1 MSDIVPKIGQNIF
14 DAQVQVKEPSA
25 KYLTDPCVDI
35 AKTDGAELT
44 VLFPDTSDSIK
55 KTVPAMGGSIVKIS
69 LGATTKTDE
78 EKRKYAAYLEGIND
92 KEITIFNSETIAKME
107 KGSTSSLRVNISR
120 LFVESISSDLNIDG
134 IPNLYLS
141 STIED
146 LATLDKKTDYFG
158 IIRKN
163 AKFAFIPIE
172 AITEVLKDISRT
184 TYNGN
189 PIRSTIGSWSGLSGR
204 KFSSNDPLETDKNLG
219 LYEIALTA
227 DSAPDEDIICLI
239 MDMIPFLNLSE
250 KEMLEDPVT
259 PVLGGYFTII
269 GNNIY
274 LKMPDFSGID
284 SAGYGSDY
292 ITNSELKFLFQLIT
306 KEKATYSV
314 KNIELKT
321 YTPISADIVDYPEDY
336 FLNSGEE
343 FSITFSSNAK
353 PSSVYLS
360 PAIEDKVVLKTLK
373 GISASQSGSFIEYN
387 PYPNPF
393 VSITHNDLV
402 IKKNNLAPKYTKASG
417 IDQPYSGVYFSY
429 LQKIRKKIDAKYNQ
443 GLYKSGSI
451 EEYVQKIS
459 PFPERDIVA
468 TDDPTEYFGV
478 GFPFDQDL
486 LLSKD
491 SGGALGQ
498 TLSAYEFSGNL
509 SRQNLILHNGIAAK
523 SSSEEYSGKKGNN
536 SKYFKKNFIANSAGL
551 CENYRPKVF
560 STPSKFIPSTW
571 IESSNITND
580 GDYFV
585 AKFSV
590 QKIKEFYSDSATNMK
605 FVVYANDGHN
615 QISKFENGYLAIE
628 VEAPEITAIVPD
640 GTRVDAKII
649 KCDNVEYSGQSNILI
664 QTTSAKYITAVKING
679 FEIKKDSSWKIT
691 GSSLSL
697 TIPCQ
702 PEIIEG
708 VAEVVIVQGDVSSAP
723 TKIYIANGYNTIVN
737 TADVNDLPNA
747 VSGASDF
754 SSDEISSKNLFIN
767 GPSHNIPICYAD
779 PRSKIEIKSKKKIFK
794 DGRSIYL
801 YVGFDTEDIA
811 KKFSQNNASISRTG
825 ETSGTIWVAKDFNYE
840 LSNSLLSDF
849 YRKNKKKAQLFFPGN
864 AHSTKPLSLLYS
876 DVSKAYL
883 ILSTKSPSEFSDDGK
898 LGILELGSSSN
909 NAFYEPPLVVGMAAS
924 FYGNNVQK
932 NHLNNFNNV
941 SQPEYK
947 SIAEKI
953 LKEIGISNSKPL
965 EIDIEDKFKKL
976 VVLFKYRELIK
987 FKKKYFDLYIKDT
1000 KVSKSFSLEG
1010 IKKASDLDLS
1020 PIEEIDAKN
1029 LYYFVISDVN
1039 ISSSDPAT
1047 VRIDI
1052 SDHDFSIKNTTQNKY
1067 IDYSARISSSLI
1079 SKSTSPDSSS
1089 IFINDPSQQIIAQNN
1104 GVGSLLGSYASD
1116 LALTGL
1122 FINDFS
1128 NNILNFGTYPKAAI
1142 NSSISGKIS
1151 SIKEPSSSDKV
1162 VELSKYSDSDLL
1174 SEIPNSYFTISS
1186 GSEVYFNQ
1194 YIEGKDDY
1202 LIFLRLQVTDI
1213 CKIGVLTPKITAISS
1228 TILSPGD
1235 VVVLTAENFAET
1247 FVVEISGIQAKIVGV
1262 KEVTATTSEI
1272 SLIVPEGIPTIVSVE
1287 DCGWL
1292 LYNGNQ
1298 VLNRGINQLGKQM
1311 ANTLD
1316 RAAAGYLSDI
1326 TNQFQGLKDKLALHP
1341 IRFVGTL
1348 MDKANLAKEFL
1359 TSFCNFSFKIV
1370 GDLTINLQGFSQLL
1384 IPIKVLLCL
1393 IDVICNLFN
1402 PFQLPSAIIRL
1413 FECLY
1418 DLILLLPQISVPVM
1432 FLNLLIHLLDLLECL
1447 VVKVLNLVV
1456 VINLFIDAIAEI
1468 LATPERISFRDLM
1481 VLEEL
1486 LLKYVVSVEADL
1498 ELLTPITQVLA
1509 IFLQLLQLTFRFPCS
1524 INPNS
1529 IDAPCGIDGF
1539 EVGAMVSGLIA
1550 EKTGSEPHASYIF
1563 KKEYLLPISQ
1573 PFTKVASESATPPS
1587 YNNATEPDR
1596 GSTIF
1601 DGTEAVDGNLYD
1613 LSYFNPNSL
1622 RKKDSTFDPETGDI
1636 TDIETDTYVSLAA
1649 SYTKRRKTF
1658 ESSQSVIFKFNSRT
1672 WKSAI
1677 LPEVVDQQVIDES
1690 KAFDTPLVLLSK
1702 NSENLNIAEGD
1713 SYGSF
1718 YSLLDGKEMMTTP
1731 VDGAASI
1738 IPLTIDIVQNGV
1750 TVQRTFNT
1758 IPSMLLLDEE
1768 FNVYV
1773 VNDGGIIFGEY
1784 KDLSGN
1790 TVTGITEIRATVI
1803 NKQSSTPDAFDKEDE
1818 VIGTD
1823 PSDENI
1829 PVTRSIFSLPQLYF
1843 VDTRVAAESIQAKCE
1858 TSSINQIPLDLS
1870 GDGGV
1875 GEVEKMSGCLQDFL
1889 SAITSQTN
1897 QIKTDLSLGKVPTK
1911 MSQDKVSSAYGTLID
1926 CTNNSIDNVCSIVI
1940 NPLNTSFL
1948 LLADNDETP
1957 ILPDTS
1963 LPADILSGFQASGP
1977 VFTGAREYAA
1987 GIGDAATVTVGNLA
2001 VVEIIPR
2008 DSYDN
2013 LIYYDLSPK
2022 IRIEIISDSTKSAEI
2037 KLSPTE
2043 ANDQN
2048 YLVYNETTKSYTASI
2063 TAKNP
2068 GEVKIKASICNNP
2081 IQALTYSDLVV
2092 EDDSGQIGCVPDSNN
2107 TATDSGNIPLGALT
2121 RINRILTITFVSP
2134 DLVQT
2139 VITDFGMGD
2148 TIITQPQLFGT
2159 NLEN

>member
-1 MSDIVPKIGQNIF
+1 MSDIVPKIGQNLF
-14 DAQVQVKEPSA
+14 DSQVQVKEPSA
-25 KYLTDPCVDI
+25 RYLIDPCVDI
-35 AKTDGAELT
+35 TKTDSAELT
-44 VLFPDTSDSIK
+44 VLFPTTKDLNK
-55 KTVPAMGGSIVKIS
+55 KTVPVMGGSIVKIS
-69 LGATTKTDE
+69 LGSTTKTDE
-78 EKRKYAAYLEGIND
+78 EKRKYAAYLEGISE
-92 KEITIFNSETIAKME
+92 KEAAIFDSDAIAKIQ
-107 KGSTSSLRVNISR
+107 STSSLRVNLSR

-146 LATLDKKTDYFG
+146 PATLDKKTDYYG
-158 IIRKN
+158 VIRKN
-163 AKFAFIPIE
+163 AKFAFVPIE
-172 AITEVLKDISRT
+172 SIEKVLKDISKTVDSSGKT
-184 TYNGN
+184 T
-189 PIRSTIGSWSGLSGR
+189 RSIIGSWSGLSGR
-204 KFSSNDPLETDKNLG
+204 KFSSYNTSELLG
-219 LYEIALTA
+219 LYEIASTA
-227 DSAPDEDIICLI
+227 SSASDDEIASLV
-239 MDMIPFLNLSE
+239 MDMLPFLNLSE
-250 KEMLEDPVT
+250 KEMLKDPIN
-259 PVLGGYFTII
+259 PVLGGYFTIV
-269 GNNIY
+269 NDNIY
-274 LKMPDFSGID
+274 LKMPDFSGVD
-284 SAGYGSDY
+284 SAGYSSDY
-292 ITNSELKFLFQLIT
+292 ITNSELNFLFQLIT
-306 KEKATYSV
+306 KEKAIYSV

-343 FSITFSSNAK
+343 FSVTFSANTK

-360 PAIEDKVVLKTLK
+360 PAIEDNINLKAFK
-373 GISASQSGSFIEYN
+373 GISSSQSGSFIEYN

-393 VSITHNDLV
+393 VSIIDEAILVGLEDNTEDLV
-402 IKKNNLAPKYTKASG
+402 YKTLNV
-417 IDQPYSGVYFSY
+417 DQPYSTVYFDD
-429 LQKIRKKIDAKYNQ
+429 LKKIQQKIDTKYND
-443 GLYKSGSI
+443 GKNKSGPI
-451 EEYVQKIS
+451 GEYIQKIY
-459 PFPERDIVA
+459 PA
-468 TDDPTEYFGV
+468 TIMESLDQPKFFKV

-486 LLSKD
+486 LLAKKA
-491 SGGALGQ
+491 GGALGQ
-498 TLSAYEFSGNL
+498 TLSAYEFCGNL
-509 SRQNLILHNGIAAK
+509 SRQNLILHNGVAAK
-523 SSSEEYSGKKGNN
+523 SDKEEFSGKRGNN
-536 SKYFKKNFIANSAGL
+536 LKYFKKNFIANSLGL
-551 CENYRPKVF
+551 CENYRPRVF
-560 STPSKFIPSTW
+560 SSPSEFIPSTW
-571 IESSNITND
+571 IKSTDITED
-580 GDYFV
+580 GDSFV
-585 AKFSV
+585 AKFSAID
-590 QKIKEFYSDSATNMK
+590 IKQFYNSESATNMK
-605 FVVYANDGHN
+605 FVVYASDGHN

-640 GTRVDAKII
+640 GSRADAKII
-649 KCDNVEYSGQSNILI
+649 KCDNVDYSGQSNILI
-664 QTTSAKYITAVKING
+664 QTSSANYITAIKINE
-679 FEIKKDSSWKIT
+679 FEIKKDDTWVVT
-691 GSSLSL
+691 GSSISIN
-697 TIPCQ
+697 IPCQ
-702 PEIIEG
+702 PQITEG
-708 VAEVVIVQGDVSSAP
+708 VAEVVIVQGTVSSAAS
-723 TKIYIANGYNTIVN
+723 KIYIANGYDTTLNTS
-737 TADVNDLPNA
+737 DVNELPDA
-747 VSGASDF
+747 VAGVSDF
-754 SSDEISSKNLFIN
+754 QDDEISSENLFIN
-767 GPSHNIPICYAD
+767 GPRYKIPICYAD

-794 DGRSIYL
+794 EGRQIYL
-801 YVGFDTEDIA
+801 YVGFGSEADA
-811 KKFSQNNASISRTG
+811 KKFSQNVVFIKRTG
-825 ETSGTIWVAKDFNYE
+825 KNPGTIWAARDFNYE

-849 YRKNKKKAQLFFPGN
+849 YRKSKKKAQLFFPGKD
-864 AHSTKPLSLLYS
+864 HSTKPLSLLCS
-876 DVSKAYL
+876 DISTAYL
-883 ILSTKSPSEFSDDGK
+883 ILSTRAPSEFSGDENQK
-898 LGILELGSSSN
+898 LAFLELGDSSSSPPIK
-909 NAFYEPPLVVGMAAS
+909 AFYESPIVVGMAAI
-924 FYGNNVQK
+924 FYNQSKK
-932 NHLNNFNNV
+932 NHLNNF
-941 SQPEYK
+941 PESEPIYR
-947 SIAEKI
+947 SIATKI
-953 LKEIGISNSKPL
+953 LDEEGIDSSNPS

-976 VVLFKYRELIK
+976 IILFKYRELIK
-987 FKKKYFDLYIKDT
+987 FKKKYFNLYIKDV
-1000 KVSKSFSLEG
+1000 KVSKLFSLDG
-1010 IKKASDLDLS
+1010 VKKASDLYDV
-1020 PIEEIDAKN
+1020 EIKEAKE
-1029 LYYFVISDVN
+1029 LYYFVVNNVN
-1039 ISSSDPAT
+1039 ISSSEPAA

-1052 SDHDFSIKNTTQNKY
+1052 SDNDFSINNTTQHKY
-1067 IDYSARISSSLI
+1067 IDYSTRISSSLI
-1079 SKSTSPDSSS
+1079 SKSTSPDSAS
-1089 IFINDPSQQIIAQNN
+1089 IFINDASQQIVAQSN
-1104 GVGSLLGSYASD
+1104 GVGSLFGPYASYR
-1116 LALTGL
+1116 ALTGF
-1122 FINDFS
+1122 FINEFS
-1128 NNILNFGTYPKAAI
+1128 NNILNFGTYPKAAV
-1142 NSSISGKIS
+1142 NSSISGQIS
-1151 SIKEPSSSDKV
+1151 NINDSSGSAKV
-1162 VELSKYSDSDLL
+1162 VDLSKYSDSDLL

-1186 GSEVYFNQ
+1186 GSEVYSNQ
-1194 YIEGKDDY
+1194 YIEGEDDY

-1228 TILSPGD
+1228 NVLIPGS

-1247 FVVEISGIQAKIVGV
+1247 FVIEISGVQAKVVGV
-1262 KEVTATTSEI
+1262 KYIDDGKSEI
-1272 SLIVPEGIPTIVSVE
+1272 SVIVPEGIPTTVSVT

-1298 VLNRGINQLGKQM
+1298 ILNGGINQLGKQM
-1311 ANTLD
+1311 ADTLD
-1316 RAAAGYLSDI
+1316 RAAAGALAEV
-1326 TNQFQGLKDKLALHP
+1326 TNQFQGWKDKLASHP
-1341 IRFVGTL
+1341 IRFVGTI

-1370 GDLTINLQGFSQLL
+1370 GDLTVNLQGFSQLL

-1447 VVKVLNLVV
+1447 IVKVLNLIV
-1456 VINLFIDAIAEI
+1456 VINLFIDAITEI
-1468 LATPERISFRDLM
+1468 LADPARISFRDLM

-1498 ELLTPITQVLA
+1498 ELLTPVTQVLA
-1509 IFLQLLQLTFRFPCS
+1509 IFLQLLQLVFRFPCS

-1539 EVGAMVSGLIA
+1539 EVGSMVSGMIA

-1563 KKEYLLPISQ
+1563 KKEYLIPISQ

-1587 YNNATEPDR
+1587 YSDATEPDR
-1596 GSTIF
+1596 GSLVF

-1636 TDIETDTYVSLAA
+1636 TDITTDIYVSLAA
-1649 SYTKRRKTF
+1649 SYTRRRKTF
-1658 ESSQSVIFKFNSRT
+1658 ESAQSVIFKFNSRT

-1677 LPEVVDQQVIDES
+1677 LPDVVDQQVIDES
-1690 KAFDTPLVLLSK
+1690 KAFDTPIVLLLK
-1702 NSENLNIAEGD
+1702 DAENLNIATSN
-1713 SYGSF
+1713 SYGNF

-1731 VDGAASI
+1731 VGGAASI
-1738 IPLTIDIVQNGV
+1738 VPLTIDIVQNGV

-1823 PSDENI
+1823 PSDETI

-1858 TSSINQIPLDLS
+1858 TSSVNQIPLDLS

-1875 GEVEKMSGCLQDFL
+1875 GEVEKMSGCLGDFL
-1889 SAITSQTN
+1889 SAITSQTD
-1897 QIKTDLSLGKVPTK
+1897 QIKKDLSLGKVPTK
-1911 MSQDKVSSAYGTLID
+1911 MSQDKVSSAYGTLVE
-1926 CTNNSIDNVCSIVI
+1926 CTNNSIDNICSIVI

-1948 LLADNDETP
+1948 LVADNDETP

-1963 LPADILSGFQASGP
+1963 LPADILSGFQAAGP

-2001 VVEIIPR
+2001 IVEIIPR

-2022 IRIEIISDSTKSAEI
+2022 IRIEIISDSTESAEI
-2037 KLSPTE
+2037 KISPTE

-2092 EDDSGQIGCVPDSNN
+2092 DDGSGQIGCVPDSNN